1 MNRRSIA
8 LTIVLITTTASL
20 SAWGQVDVKVVN
32 TTATPVPVAVQPS
45 TLQHDGTFFAVGP
58 GATQTLVVPP
68 GVVLTDAHVTFSVPE
83 AIPNAAS
90 LFIRDGSGKILIY
103 RIVNNGTFEA
113 GIDLTSGIPSTGA
126 GITVELSCY
135 NISGNHCQGALMW
148 SGHKP

>member
-1 MNRRSIA
+1 MNRLSIA
-8 LTIVLITTTASL
+8 SITVLIATTVSL
-20 SAWGQVDVKVVN
+20 SAWGQVNVKVVN
-32 TTATPVPVAVQPS
+32 TAASPVPVAVQPNIQ
-45 TLQHDGTFFAVGP
+45 QHDGTFFAVGP

-90 LFIRDGSGKILIY
+90 LFIRDGLGKVLLY
-103 RIVNNGTFEA
+103 RIVNNSTFEA
-113 GIDLTSGIPSTGA
+113 GIDLASGIPSSGA

-148 SGHKP
+148 SGYTP